1 MKRQAV
7 QVRFEFSEEE
17 DVREI
22 FLRSFRLFLTRS
34 LAEGI
39 QSTVQLP

>member
-7 QVRFEFSEEE
+7 QVRYEFSKEE

-22 FLRSFRLFLTRS
+22 FLRSFRLFLIQS